1 MTVFSVN
8 QATQLYVG
16 SFTEKA
22 TKTKDS
28 QGVHTATYF
37 EDKNGGVRTDLIKP
51 GHELYS
57 TKVTVAGLNIK
68 ANAITITPKNFQA
81 GDQYLVRLTIVDDF
95 GAAAADIKTAAVIAT
110 SATASDLVAKIE
122 DALNKAAKRDLEPAY
137 EVKNETSS
145 LTITPKVSF
154 ELGKKFTVPQIS
166 VQIVDLKND
175 AKTLEIMG
183 DDTAKRW
190 VSAGPIEGGLA
201 GTGLMRLQ
209 ALEYFCA
216 GEKGDIYRGA
226 SYPNNIP
233 FKSKLAG
240 VGDDTSVTVIHYYE
254 DCSNEAVQKSEKT
267 MVLVGNIAPLSE
279 SGE

>member
-57 TKVTVAGLNIK
+57 TTVTVEGLNIQAK
-68 ANAITITPKNFQA
+68 AIKITPKNFQN
-81 GDQYLVRLTIVDDF
+81 GDQYLVRLAIVDDF

-110 SATASDLVAKIE
+110 STTASDLTTKIV

-137 EVKNETSS
+137 EVKNETSH

-154 ELGKKFTVPQIS
+154 ALGKKFTVPQIS

-175 AKTLEIMG
+175 AKTLEIM
-183 DDTAKRW
+183 DDNGWVTAET
-190 VSAGPIEGGLA
+190 VELA
-201 GTGLMRLQ
+201 DTGLMRLQ

-233 FKSKLAG
+233 FESKLAG
-240 VGDDTSVTVIHYYE
+240 VGNSTPVTVIHYYE

-267 MVLVGNIAPLSE
+267 MVLVGAIESLTE

>member
-37 EDKNGGVRTDLIKP
+37 EDKNGGLRTDLIKP

-57 TKVTVAGLNIK
+57 TKVTVKDLNIQAK
-68 ANAITITPKNFQA
+68 AIKITPKNVKN

-110 SATASDLVAKIE
+110 SDTASDLATKIVN
-122 DALNKAAKRDLEPAY
+122 ALNKAAKRDLEPTY
-137 EVKNETSS
+137 KVEDKSGY
-145 LTITPKVSF
+145 LTITPEVSF
-154 ELGKKFTVPQIS
+154 ALGKKFTVPQIS

-183 DDTAKRW
+183 DSGW
-190 VSAGPIEGGLA
+190 VSATPIEGGLA
-201 GTGLMRLQ
+201 GTGLKSLQ

-240 VGDDTSVTVIHYYE
+240 VGDGTSVTVIHYYE

-267 MVLVGNIAPLSE
+267 MVLVGDIAPLSE

>member
-37 EDKNGGVRTDLIKP
+37 TFDGGRTDLIKP

-57 TKVTVAGLNIK
+57 TKVTVKDFNIQAK
-68 ANAITITPKNFQA
+68 AIKITPKNVKN

-95 GAAAADIKTAAVIAT
+95 GAAADIKTAAVIAT
-110 SATASDLVAKIE
+110 SDTASDLATKIVN
-122 DALNKAAKRDLEPAY
+122 ALNKAAKRDVEPTY
-137 EVKNETSS
+137 KVEDKSGY
-145 LTITPKVSF
+145 LTITPEVSF
-154 ELGKKFTVPQIS
+154 ALGKKFAVPQIS

-183 DDTAKRW
+183 DSGW
-190 VSAGPIEGGLA
+190 VSATPIEGGLA

-240 VGDDTSVTVIHYYE
+240 VGDGTSVTVIHYYE

-267 MVLVGNIAPLSE
+267 MVLVGDIAPLSE

>member
-22 TKTKDS
+22 TKTKTS

-37 EDKNGGVRTDLIKP
+37 EITGGGRTDLIKP

-57 TKVTVAGLNIK
+57 TTVAVKDLNIK
-68 ANAITITPKNFQA
+68 ANAIKITPKNVQI

-110 SATASDLVAKIE
+110 SATASDLVTKIV
-122 DALNKAAKRDLEPAY
+122 DALNKAAKRDLEPTY
-137 EVKNETSS
+137 KVENKSDY
-145 LTITPKVSF
+145 LTITPEVSF

-183 DDTAKRW
+183 DDGWIAPTA
-190 VSAGPIEGGLA
+190 IELA
-201 GTGLMRLQ
+201 GTGLKRLK

-233 FKSKLAG
+233 FESKLAG
-240 VGDDTSVTVIHYYE
+240 VGDETSVTVIHYYE

-267 MVLVGNIAPLSE
+267 MVLVGAITPLSE

>member
-37 EDKNGGVRTDLIKP
+37 EDKNGGLRTDLIKP

-57 TKVTVAGLNIK
+57 TKVTVKDLNIQAK
-68 ANAITITPKNFQA
+68 AIKITPKNVKN

-110 SATASDLVAKIE
+110 SDTASDLATKIVN
-122 DALNKAAKRDLEPAY
+122 ALNKAAKRDLEPTY
-137 EVKNETSS
+137 KVEDKSGY
-145 LTITPKVSF
+145 LTITPEVSF
-154 ELGKKFTVPQIS
+154 TLGKKFTVPQIS

-183 DDTAKRW
+183 DSGW
-190 VSAGPIEGGLA
+190 VSATPIEGGLA
-201 GTGLMRLQ
+201 GTGLKSLQ

-233 FKSKLAG
+233 FESKLAG
-240 VGDDTSVTVIHYYE
+240 VGDSTSVTVIHYYE

-267 MVLVGNIAPLSE
+267 MVLVGDITPLSE